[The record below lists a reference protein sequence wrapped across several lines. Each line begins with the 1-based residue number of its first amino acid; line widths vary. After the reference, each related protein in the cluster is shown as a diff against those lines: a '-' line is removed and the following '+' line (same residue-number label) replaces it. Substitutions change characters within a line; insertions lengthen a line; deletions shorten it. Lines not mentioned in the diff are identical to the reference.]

1 MISLKRNLTLLCG
14 WLTLLPTPGF
24 SAGQSHDP
32 SPWSHPELALS
43 LLALA
48 ACIGFSLK
56 IRRDLLGLRRLRDRE
71 MRERDS
77 ILQAMVNAS
86 PEAFFLM
93 AHDGTV
99 LAANS
104 GLHRRLN
111 VTDGSLLGT
120 NIYEYLPADLASAR
134 RQQVEKVVATG
145 LPLVFDDQ
153 RDGRSITHHLFPLPD
168 EQGGPAKIAVFALDA
183 TARIQSE
190 EALRQTASQLRLH
203 SMVLDQIQDAVTI
216 TDLQGVITYVNQAQ
230 ARLFSRT
237 CQDLIGHSVETFGH
251 DPTKGATQQ
260 EIIDQTLTNG
270 HWQGDVV
277 NFDADGRPFTM
288 HCRTTLIRDEEGTPV
303 GMCGVATNITDRK
316 ALEDELRKSR
326 SILSTSQE
334 LSRTGGWEWDPAKKE
349 MYWTD
354 QTFAI
359 HDIADND
366 RHQGDRMLIE
376 QSIACYHPDDRPKI
390 LEAFE
395 QCCESGRPYDLEF
408 PLTTVSG
415 RPVWIRTA
423 AKAVMENGR
432 VSKVVGNIMDITE
445 RKRTEMLLQARLRLS
460 LLSSSLEMDQLLQN
474 VLDEAE
480 RLTGSS
486 IGFFLFLTPDQ
497 QSIQLKTWSANT
509 MKSMCSVDVQSE
521 HYPVE
526 LAGVW
531 ADAVRERRPIIH
543 NDYPNLPG
551 RRGLPP
557 GHAPV
562 WREMVVPI
570 FRRERIVA
578 VFGVGNKTGD
588 YDQADVD
595 SLSILGDMAWDL
607 VRRKQAE
614 DGLRTSLE
622 EKNALLR
629 EVHHRVKNNLAA
641 IIGLLD
647 LQRDAMRSD
656 EAHEVLIELSSR
668 IRAMSLIH
676 EKLYRSE
683 SLSEVDFQSYIQSL
697 VSHLRTSFG
706 SPLVVFDVQAQ
717 EATLP
722 LDLAVPCGMIINELV
737 TNALKHAFRP
747 VTGEISTAS
756 PRIRIALSRET
767 DAFVLTVAD
776 NGRGLPLDL
785 DWRQTKTLGLTL
797 VRMLGEHQL
806 GGAYSVDADRGA
818 SFTLSFPDPAR
829 RTA

>member
-1 MISLKRNLTLLCG
+1 M
-14 WLTLLPTPGF
+14 
-24 SAGQSHDP
+24 
-32 SPWSHPELALS
+32 E
-43 LLALA
+43 
-48 ACIGFSLK
+48 
-56 IRRDLLGLRRLRDRE
+56 
-71 MRERDS
+71 
-77 ILQAMVNAS
+77 
-86 PEAFFLM
+86 
-93 AHDGTV
+93 
-99 LAANS
+99 
-104 GLHRRLN
+104 
-111 VTDGSLLGT
+111 
-120 NIYEYLPADLASAR
+120 
-134 RQQVEKVVATG
+134 TG
-145 LPLVFDDQ
+145 LPLVFEDQ
-153 RDGRSITHHLFPLPD
+153 RDGRSITHHLFPLPA
-168 EQGGPAKIAVFALDA
+168 EQGGPAKVAVFALDA
-183 TARIQSE
+183 TARKQSE
-190 EALRQTASQLRLH
+190 QALHQTSAQLRLH

-216 TDLQGVITYVNQAQ
+216 TDLQGVITYVNQSQ
-230 ARLFSRT
+230 ARLFGRT
-237 CQDLIGHSVETFGH
+237 RDDLIGNSLETFGH

-277 NFDADGRPFTM
+277 NLDAAGQPFTM
-288 HCRTTLIRDEEGTPV
+288 HCRTTLILDDRGTPV
-303 GMCGVATNITDRK
+303 GMCGVATNITERK
-316 ALEDELRKSR
+316 ALENELRKSQ
-326 SILSTSQE
+326 SILNASQE
-334 LSRTGGWEWDPAKKE
+334 LSRTGGWEWGPTEKE

-359 HDIADND
+359 HDIAEND
-366 RHQGDRMLIE
+366 RLQRGRMLIE
-376 QSIACYHPDDRPKI
+376 QSVACYHPDDRPKI
-390 LEAFE
+390 LEAF
-395 QCCESGRPYDLEF
+395 QRCCESGEPYDLEF

-415 RPVWIRTA
+415 RPVWIRTS
-423 AKAVMENGR
+423 AKAVIENGR

-445 RKRTEMLLQARLRLS
+445 RKRSEMLLQARLRLS

-480 RLTGSS
+480 QLTGST
-486 IGFFLFLTPDQ
+486 IGFFLFLTEDQ
-497 QSIQLKTWSANT
+497 QSIQLKTWSVNT
-509 MKSMCSVDVQSE
+509 MKNMCSVDVQSE

-526 LAGVW
+526 QAGVW
-531 ADAVRERRPIIH
+531 ADAVRQRRPIIH

-562 WREMVVPI
+562 QREMVVPI

-578 VFGVGNKTGD
+578 VFAVGNKTAD
-588 YDQADVD
+588 YGPADVD
-595 SLSILGDMAWDL
+595 SLSTLGDMAWDL

-614 DGLRTSLE
+614 DALRASLQ

-683 SLSEVDFQSYIQSL
+683 SLSEVDFQSYIKSL

-717 EATLP
+717 ETALP

-737 TNALKHAFRP
+737 TNALKHAFAP
-747 VTGEISTAS
+747 ATDEKDNAS
-756 PRIRIALSRET
+756 PRIRIALGREDDT
-767 DAFVLTVAD
+767 FVLTVAD
-776 NGRGLPLDL
+776 NGRGLPRDL
-785 DWRQTKTLGLTL
+785 VWRQAKTLGLTL

-806 GGAYSVDADRGA
+806 GGAYSVDASQGA
-818 SFTLSFPDPAR
+818 AFTLSFPAPAR